1 MPLQM
6 LTVSSNTMK
15 TLRTLILILIIYQ
28 IVIPLLV
35 LGGSITFG
43 HGLGDLGMII
53 IFCVVLIGVII
64 LYIWTYKTKNEVIRN
79 FGTWILFASNLSIV
93 FYLTASFTIWRGGEY
108 GWNGD
113 IFFPSSQQRAEQ
125 RNQEAETNEKL
136 KNASITIEKNPT
148 NFDGYMERAR
158 INKHNSNY
166 QNAITDYLS
175 ALKIDSTS
183 LSANL
188 EAGEVYWDLDNFT
201 MALKYNEKAL
211 QIDTSYFL
219 AKHRVEVLRQEVKDR
234 AK

>member
-1 MPLQM
+1 
-6 LTVSSNTMK
+6 MK

-35 LGGSITFG
+35 LGGGITFG
-43 HGLGDLGMII
+43 HGLGDLGMLI
-53 IFCVVLIGVII
+53 IFCVVLIGIII
-64 LYIWTYKTKNEVIRN
+64 LYVWPYKTKKEIIRK
-79 FGTWILFASNLSIV
+79 FGTWIFFAFNLFIV

-108 GWNGD
+108 SWNGD
-113 IFFPSSQQRAEQ
+113 IFFPSSQERDEQ
-125 RNQEAETNEKL
+125 RNQESETNEKL
-136 KNASITIEKNPT
+136 KKASMVIEKNPT
-148 NFDGYMERAR
+148 NFEGYMERAR

-175 ALKIDSTS
+175 ALRIDSTS

-188 EAGEVYWDLDNFT
+188 EVGEMYWNLDNFI

-219 AKHRVEVLRQEVKDR
+219 AKHRVEVLRQEVKNR
-234 AK
+234 TQ